1 MQRCSHC
8 HHEQAD
14 GAVFCTGCGV
24 SLVAQQRVEYAVVHS
39 SAPSPDPIG
48 ATLMVLTTGHSLK
61 LKAAQEWIVGRKD
74 NQRDIYPDL
83 DLGVDG
89 GLDAGVSRRHARII
103 AHESG
108 YLVEDLASANG
119 TFLNGVR
126 LQIQRPVPLNSGDEL
141 RLGTLVTRFEI
152 T

>member
-8 HHEQAD
+8 HREQAD
-14 GAVFCTGCGV
+14 GAVCCTSCGM
-24 SLVAQQRVEYAVVHS
+24 SLVAQQRVAYEGVYYT
-39 SAPSPDPIG
+39 PPTPIG
-48 ATLMVLTTGHSLK
+48 ATLTVLTTGHCLK
-61 LKAAQEWIVGRKD
+61 LKTAQEWIVGRKD
-74 NQRDIYPDL
+74 NQREIYPDL

-103 AHESG
+103 AHETG

-126 LQIQRPVPLNSGDEL
+126 LQIQCPVPLHSGDEL
-141 RLGTLVTRFEI
+141 RLGMLVTRFEL

>member
-1 MQRCSHC
+1 MPQCSHC
-8 HHEQAD
+8 HSEQAD
-14 GAVFCTGCGV
+14 GAVFCTSCGM
-24 SLVAQQRVEYAVVHS
+24 SLIAQQPVEREVVLH
-39 SAPSPDPIG
+39 APHHPTPIG
-48 ATLMVLTTGHSLK
+48 ATLTVLTTGHCLK
-61 LKAAQEWIVGRKD
+61 LKTAQEWIVGRKD

-83 DLGVDG
+83 DLGGDG

-103 AHESG
+103 ADGSG

-126 LQIQRPVPLNSGDEL
+126 LQIQCPVPLNSGDEL

>member
-24 SLVAQQRVEYAVVHS
+24 SLVVQQRVEYAVVLHS
-39 SAPSPDPIG
+39 PSPPALIG
-48 ATLMVLTTGHSLK
+48 ATLTVLTTGHSLK

-83 DLGVDG
+83 DLGADG

-108 YLVEDLASANG
+108 YLIEDLASANG

>member
-8 HHEQAD
+8 HHEQTE
-14 GAVFCTGCGV
+14 GAVFCTNCGM
-24 SLVAQQRVEYAVVHS
+24 SLVTQQRVAHEAVRHS
-39 SAPSPDPIG
+39 PSSPAPVG
-48 ATLMVLTTGHSLK
+48 ATLTVLSTGHCLK
-61 LKAAQEWIVGRKD
+61 LKAAPEWIVGRKD

-103 AHESG
+103 AHESS

-141 RLGTLVTRFEI
+141 RLGTLVTRFER

>member
-8 HHEQAD
+8 HHEQAA
-14 GAVFCTGCGV
+14 GAVFCTSCGV
-24 SLVAQQRVEYAVVHS
+24 SLVTQQRVENKVVHS
-39 SAPSPDPIG
+39 SSLSPNLIG
-48 ATLMVLTTGHSLK
+48 ATLTVLTTGHSLK

-103 AHESG
+103 AHASG

-126 LQIQRPVPLNSGDEL
+126 LQIQHPVPLNGGDEL
-141 RLGTLVTRFEI
+141 RLGTLITRFEL